1 MSQVWNAQRIGSAI
15 LLAIGAALALFPGG
29 CSFYVL
35 GSLSL
40 NWLSG
45 TRLPQDSFDALF
57 VVVSLVGPPVAAFG
71 IWLGCRAWRALQKSD

>member
-15 LLAIGAALALFPGG
+15 LLAVGAALALFPGG

-40 NWLSG
+40 NRLSG
-45 TRLPQDSFDALF
+45 TRPAPDNFAEVF
-57 VVVSLVGPPVAAFG
+57 VVVSLVGLLVAALG
-71 IWLGCRAWRALQKSD
+71 IWLARRAWRALQKSD